1 MHTAPKSK
9 PVAAAPGRARRV
21 AGLAAEGQARREA
34 GPEAESQDL
43 AAQLIEQLQDARRR
57 ELELFSDLTDE
68 QLIGPELRII
78 EPPLWEVGHVAWFQ
92 ERWILRN
99 LDGAEPLLAQAD
111 RLYDSFNIPNARR
124 WHLDF
129 PSRQATLEY
138 LAAVLDRCLLRL
150 AGRQPTDHEAYFY
163 RLALFHEDMH
173 GETLT
178 HIRQTLGY
186 PPPAL
191 SIPPAGQL
199 RTDPDFE
206 PHDVE
211 IPGGVYCL
219 GASADLPF
227 VFDNEKWAHPV
238 SVPPYRI
245 SAAPVTTAE
254 FLRFVKAGGY
264 LDREAWS
271 DDGWEWRLRA
281 GAVHPVYWQRDG
293 ERWLR
298 RHFDRLCPLEPRQP
312 MIHVNWYE
320 ANAYCAWAGRRLPTE
335 AEWEL
340 AASSEP
346 TPDGRGITSRKRR
359 YPWGDEP
366 PAPEQA
372 NLDSRALGCAE
383 VGAYPAGDS
392 AFGCRQMLGNVW
404 EWTADTFAAYPG
416 FELDPYAEYSAPSFG
431 QQKVLRGGCWA
442 TRSRLIR
449 NTFRNF
455 YTPDRNNIFAG
466 FRTCAA

>member
-1 MHTAPKSK
+1 M
-9 PVAAAPGRARRV
+9 RV
-21 AGLAAEGQARREA
+21 SAEEDQAV
-34 GPEAESQDL
+34 
-43 AAQLIEQLQDARRR
+43 AAQLIAQLRDARAR
-57 ELELFSDLTDE
+57 ELELFSDLADE
-68 QLIGPELRII
+68 QLLGPAMSII
-78 EPPLWEVGHVAWFQ
+78 EPPLWEIGHVGWFQ
-92 ERWILRN
+92 ERWILRH
-99 LDGAEPLLAQAD
+99 LDEADPLLADAD

-124 WHLDF
+124 WHLHF
-129 PSRQATLEY
+129 PSRQSTLEY
-138 LAAVLDRCLLRL
+138 LEAVLQRCIERL
-150 AGRQPTDHEAYFY
+150 AGHELNEREAYFY

-186 PPPAL
+186 ARPSLSLPDLPPQTGA
-191 SIPPAGQL
+191 
-199 RTDPDFE
+199 PDSQFE

-211 IPGGVYCL
+211 IPGGSYCL
-219 GASADLPF
+219 GGTADMPF

-238 SVPPYRI
+238 SVAPYRI
-245 SAAPVTTAE
+245 AAAPVTTADY
-254 FLRFVKAGGY
+254 LRFVEQAGY
-264 LDREAWS
+264 QERQYWS
-271 DDGWEWRLRA
+271 DEGWEWRLRA
-281 GAVHPVYWQRDG
+281 GVQHPAFWQRDG
-293 ERWLR
+293 EQWVSR
-298 RHFDRLCPLEPRQP
+298 RFDELAPLEALQP

-320 ANAYCAWAGRRLPTE
+320 ANAYCAWAGRRLPSE

-346 TPDGRGITSRKRR
+346 APDGRGITDRKRR

-366 PAPEQA
+366 PTPERV
-372 NLDSRALGCAE
+372 NLDSQAMGCVDVRAH
-383 VGAYPAGDS
+383 PAGDS

-404 EWTADTFAAYPG
+404 EWTADTLEAYPG

-442 TRSRLIR
+442 TRARLLR